1 MQRDL
6 PAIPGVFAG
15 IAGDLL
21 LLLVFDVAGRA
32 LVLVRSR
39 FFSDF
44 QSLFITSS
52 KDDRDR
58 FDSFMISEQSKYC
71 IQCFLIQWH

>member
-44 QSLFITSS
+44 QSKHPF
-52 KDDRDR
+52 RVY
-58 FDSFMISEQSKYC
+58 MNY
-71 IQCFLIQWH
+71 